1 MRQGFLPANNEQV
14 DIKGYSVDAL
24 QERGV
29 RVTPQRAHV
38 WRVLVESGG
47 HFTAD
52 ELWEK
57 VRGSLPG
64 LELSTVYRSL
74 EALRAAGLVA
84 DSRLPEGPRVFEAR
98 PALHPHMV
106 CDACGRI
113 SHPAPEVGRR
123 LQETLDAGSGGFE
136 VRELHV
142 AARGTCAEC
151 AGRGRGGS

>member
-1 MRQGFLPANNEQV
+1 ME
-14 DIKGYSVDAL
+14 AL
-24 QERGV
+24 HERGV
-29 RVTPQRAHV
+29 RVTPQRAHI
-38 WRVLVESGG
+38 WRVLVETGD
-47 HFTAD
+47 HFTA
-52 ELWEK
+52 EGIRER
-57 VRGSLPG
+57 VSGSLPG

-113 SHPAPEVGRR
+113 SHPDPEVGRR
-123 LQETLDAGSGGFE
+123 LLETLGAGSGGFE

-142 AARGTCAEC
+142 AARGICAEC
-151 AGRGRGGS
+151 AGGGEDAAGSSMV